1 MPHLAQSVESV
12 PHSRIRELAE
22 IAMSMDG
29 VLRLYFGESNL
40 PTPEYIKRAA
50 AQALADG
57 YTFYTENAGLP
68 SLRRAIAAYYR
79 RLQGVDLDPMSEI
92 VVTASGVQALNVAI
106 RCLLDPG
113 DEALVLAPVW
123 PNGSSIVAMA
133 NAVVRQIPHPL
144 CGDRYHV
151 DFEALEAAVTPRTR
165 LLLYT
170 SPSNPLG
177 WVATDEEQQRLLDFA
192 RRHGLWL
199 VADEVYDRLYY
210 AGPRLGCP
218 VASIL
223 RKATREDAVA
233 VVQSFSK
240 SYCMTGWRLGWLVA
254 RRDLAAKA
262 TQLNEFI
269 VSHAPSFAQ
278 KAGETAL
285 AEGEAELRAH
295 DRAAQRESRSLP
307 GGFERN
313 AWRDRAHSG
322 RSVLRIPAHRRSR
335 AIRSRFANDCLRR
348 PAWAWRRAWPS
359 AREEKA
365 RCGSA
370 TRRSGPFWS
379 RPWSD
384 WGSSYAAGSVPADPP
399 LIEYLTRNSCLFS
412 IQTAFRSLSA
422 CRVGTDD
429 SSTHRT

>member
-1 MPHLAQSVESV
+1 MPYLAQSVESV

-50 AQALADG
+50 VKALADG

-68 SLRRAIAAYYR
+68 SLRRAIAEHYR

-92 VVTASGVQALNVAI
+92 VVTASGVQALNVAV

-113 DEALVLAPVW
+113 DEALVLSPVW

-144 CGDRYHV
+144 CGDRYRV
-151 DFEALEAAVTPRTR
+151 DFDALDGAVTPRTR

-210 AGPRLGCP
+210 AGTRLGCP
-218 VASIL
+218 VTSIL
-223 RKATREDAVA
+223 RKATREDAVV

-269 VSHAPSFAQ
+269 VSHAPSFTQ

-285 AEGEAELRAH
+285 AEGEGELARMLERLKENRDLCLAALSGMPGVTVPTPDGAFYVFPRIEGLTDSFAFCKQLLEETRVGLAPGVAFGAGGEGSVRICYAAE
-295 DRAAQRESRSLP
+295 RSILEP
-307 GGFERN
+307 AMERL
-313 AWRDRAHSG
+313 AK
-322 RSVLRIPAHRRSR
+322 
-335 AIRSRFANDCLRR
+335 FLRR
-348 PAWAWRRAWPS
+348 
-359 AREEKA
+359 
-365 RCGSA
+365 G
-370 TRRSGPFWS
+370 
-379 RPWSD
+379 
-384 WGSSYAAGSVPADPP
+384 
-399 LIEYLTRNSCLFS
+399 
-412 IQTAFRSLSA
+412 
-422 CRVGTDD
+422 
-429 SSTHRT
+429 